1 MYRAVLDAC
10 TLVPSLQ
17 RDFLL
22 QLATE
27 EAFAPI
33 WGTGILAEL
42 DYTLARLHERRA
54 ISDSEARR
62 RHLLEQMKHAFPGS
76 EIDAPKDRTYDYG
89 LTDRDDGHVART
101 AIIGKADAI
110 VTDDKRAGFK
120 TAEALVNANVEA
132 LFVDEFAAN
141 SVAAHPQAG
150 VRALVAMSRR
160 RDNPPE
166 TPEQILDQLVE
177 RYGMDEI
184 ADILRPPLA
193 ELH

>member
-33 WGTGILAEL
+33 WGTGILTEL
-42 DYTLARLHERRA
+42 DYTLARLHERRG
-54 ISDSEARR
+54 IDDTEQRR
-62 RHLLEQMKHAFPGS
+62 RHLLEQMKHAFPGT
-76 EIDAPKDRTYDYG
+76 EVDAPKDRTYDYG
-89 LTDRDDGHVART
+89 LADPDDGHVAHA

-120 TAEALVNANVEA
+120 TANTLVAASIET

-141 SVAAHPQAG
+141 TVAAHPQAG
-150 VRALVAMSRR
+150 VRALLVMSRR
-160 RDNPPE
+160 RNNPPQ
-166 TPEQILDQLVE
+166 TPEQILDLLVD
-177 RYGMDEI
+177 RYGMDEVS
-184 ADILRPPLA
+184 DILRPLLP
-193 ELH
+193 ELR